1 VLRWI
6 HSGGALEALSIW
18 FGAAFTIAA
27 STALGGICFGRILK
41 NWPARFVVGSALLN
55 LAVFALCCFQL
66 AYPAIF
72 AAAGAAILYLW
83 LNRERPQGH
92 SLRISNYLLAAAFAA
107 YFILYFF
114 NAMAPEA
121 SPDGSTYH
129 LGLVGRYLREH
140 GFRPITWDIYANFS
154 EGVEMLFLFAFAF
167 GKHSAAAIIHF
178 AFLVAICWQMVI
190 YARRAGFPS
199 LGACASFLV
208 FASPVVGKDATSAYN
223 DVALACVAFTL
234 FTLLQV
240 WDEERVE
247 KLLIPIG
254 LLAGFAYA
262 IKYTGGV
269 GIVYAATF
277 VAWKSWRRSREVRPA
292 LIVAMVAALVA
303 APWLL
308 KNWLWVHN
316 PISPFFNHLFPNPFV
331 TTWFETDYRRYLS
344 LYDLTSR
351 WQIPWAVAVT
361 GRLVG
366 LLGPVFLLTPIALLA
381 LRRRAGRQLMLAA
394 AVFGSTYFGNI
405 GARFL
410 IPALPFLALAMML
423 GLANRTLAMAVA
435 LIHSVLSWPTI
446 IPRYALPGSW
456 SLYEFPLRYAMRFR
470 PEAEYLKS
478 HLPDYDVDRLIDRV
492 TEPSATVFTYRA
504 IPEAYT
510 SRRLLVEY
518 ESASNHV
525 DSLILS
531 TGFLSDWRP
540 SWRAGFS
547 FPRQSLRGFRLIQ
560 MAAGQSQWRIHE
572 LRAFNGGAELPRA
585 SWAATAHP
593 FPWGIENAMDG
604 NPVTFWECGD
614 VLRKGSYVEARFASA
629 QTLDSVLLETSPN
642 QPELRLELYGETAP
656 GEWKRLSADPDISS
670 ASVPDLRRAAVEEL
684 RRRGIGYLLLFE
696 ADELSKP
703 VREGVEAAGL
713 EEVGQSGEARLYRL
727 R

>member
-1 VLRWI
+1 VHRWI
-6 HSGGALEALSIW
+6 HTGGAFEALSIS
-18 FGAAFTIAA
+18 FGAAFTILVCA
-27 STALGGICFGRILK
+27 ALGALCFGRVVK
-41 NWPARFVVGSALLN
+41 TWPVQFVAGAALLN
-55 LAVFALCCFQL
+55 LVVFALCCLQL

-72 AAAGAAILYLW
+72 AALGATILYLW
-83 LNRERPQGH
+83 LKRDRPRWPF
-92 SLRISNYLLAAAFAA
+92 LRISNYLLAAAFAA

-140 GFRPITWDIYANFS
+140 GFHPITWDIYANFS

-167 GKHSAAAIIHF
+167 GRHSAAAMVHF
-178 AFLVAICWQMVI
+178 AFLVALTWQMVV
-190 YARRAGFPS
+190 YARRAGFPQ
-199 LGACASFLV
+199 LGACAALLM

-234 FTLLQV
+234 FALLQV
-240 WDEERVE
+240 WDEERAE

-254 LLAGFAYA
+254 LLAGFSYA

-269 GIVYAATF
+269 GIVYAVAF
-277 VAWKSWRRSREVRPA
+277 VAWKSWRRSREVRSA
-292 LIVAMVAALVA
+292 LIVASVAALVA
-303 APWLL
+303 APWLV
-308 KNWLWVHN
+308 KNWIWVQN
-316 PISPFFNHLFPNPFV
+316 PVSPFFNHLFPNPFV
-331 TTWFETDYRRYLS
+331 TTWFEADYRRYLS

-351 WQIPWAVAVT
+351 WQIPWAAAVT

-366 LLGPVFLLTPIALLA
+366 LLGPVFLLAPIALLA
-381 LRRRAGRQLMLAA
+381 LRHRAGRQLMLAA

-410 IPALPFLALAMML
+410 IPPLPFLALAMML
-423 GLANRTLAMAVA
+423 GLANRALATVIA
-435 LIHSVLSWPTI
+435 LIHSLLSWPAV

-456 SLYEFPLRYAMRFR
+456 SLYEFPFRYAMRFR
-470 PEAEYLKS
+470 PEAEYLRS
-478 HLPDYDVDRLIDRV
+478 HLPDYDVDQLIDRV
-492 TEPSATVFTYRA
+492 TEPGATLFTYRA

-518 ESASNHV
+518 ESGSNHG

-531 TGFLSDWRP
+531 TGFLRGWRP

-547 FPRQSLRGFRLIQ
+547 FPRQSLGGVRLVQ
-560 MAAGQSQWRIHE
+560 TRAGQSQWRIHE
-572 LRAFNGGAELPRA
+572 LRAFNGGGELSRA
-585 SWAATAHP
+585 SWAVTAHP
-593 FPWGIENAMDG
+593 FPWGVENVLDG

-614 VLRKGSYVEARFASA
+614 VLTKGSYVEARFSSP

-642 QPELRLELYGETAP
+642 QPELRLELDGETAP
-656 GEWKRLSADPDISS
+656 GEWKRLSADPDIFT
-670 ASVPDLRRAAVEEL
+670 ANVPDLRRAAVEEL
-684 RRRGIGYLLLFE
+684 RRRGIGYLLLFDT
-696 ADELSKP
+696 DELSKP
-703 VREGVEAAGL
+703 VREGGEAAGL
-713 EEVGQSGEARLYRL
+713 EEVGQTGEARLYRL

>member
-1 VLRWI
+1 MLRWI
-6 HSGGALEALSIW
+6 HNGGAFEALSIW
-18 FGAAFTIAA
+18 FGAAFTIAVCA
-27 STALGGICFGRILK
+27 AFGSLCFGRVLK
-41 NWPARFVVGSALLN
+41 TWPARFVVGSALLN
-55 LAVFALCCFQL
+55 LAVFAVCCLQL

-72 AAAGAAILYLW
+72 AAVGAAILYLW
-83 LNRERPQGH
+83 LKRERPRWRF
-92 SLRISNYLLAAAFAA
+92 LRISNYLLAAAFAA

-167 GKHSAAAIIHF
+167 GKHSSAAMVHF
-178 AFLVAICWQMVI
+178 GFLLALSWQMVV
-190 YARRAGFPS
+190 YARRAGFPQ
-199 LGACASFLV
+199 LGASAALLV
-208 FASPVVGKDATSAYN
+208 FASPVVGRDATSAYN

-234 FTLLQV
+234 FSLLQA
-240 WDEERVE
+240 WDEERAE

-269 GIVYAATF
+269 AIVYAIAF
-277 VAWKSWRRSREVRPA
+277 LAWKSRRSREVRPTI
-292 LIVAMVAALVA
+292 IVASVAALVA
-303 APWLL
+303 TPWLV
-308 KNWLWVHN
+308 KNWAWVHN
-316 PISPFFNHLFPNPFV
+316 PVSPFFNHFFPNQFV

-351 WQIPWAVAVT
+351 WQIPWAATVT
-361 GRLVG
+361 GRLTG
-366 LLGPVFLLTPIALLA
+366 LLGPVLVLAPISLLA
-381 LRRRAGRQLMLAA
+381 LRQRAGRQLMLAA
-394 AVFGSTYFGNI
+394 AVFGSTYLGNI
-405 GARFL
+405 GTRFL
-410 IPALPFLALAMML
+410 IPSLPFLALAMML

-435 LIHSVLSWPTI
+435 LIHSVLSWPAL

-456 SLYEFPLRYAMRFR
+456 SLYEFPFRYAMRFR
-470 PEAEYLKS
+470 PQAEYLRS
-478 HLPDYDVDRLIDRV
+478 HLPDYDVDVLIDRV
-492 TEPSATVFTYRA
+492 TQPGATVFTYRA

-531 TGFLSDWRP
+531 TGFLRNWRP

-547 FPRQSLRGFRLIQ
+547 FPRQSLRGFRLMQ
-560 MAAGQSQWRIHE
+560 MAAGQSQWRVHE
-572 LRAFNGGAELPRA
+572 LHAFDGGVELPRA
-585 SWAATAHP
+585 SWTATALP
-593 FPWGIENAMDG
+593 FPWGIENALDG

-614 VLRKGSYVEARFASA
+614 VLSKGSYLEARFGSP
-629 QTLDSVLLETSPN
+629 QTLDSVVLETSPN

-656 GEWKRLSADPDISS
+656 GEWKRLTADPDISS
-670 ASVPDLRRAAVEEL
+670 ATVPDLRRAAVEEL

-696 ADELSKP
+696 SEELSKP
-703 VREGVEAAGL
+703 VREGGEAAGL